1 MADFYLSFF
10 SISISTWVVI
20 CLIVVAC
27 VVACGEIS
35 ARLVLHARNG
45 EAVVAARAATRM
57 MAQGARGTDG
67 VQIPWDL

>member
-1 MADFYLSFF
+1 M
-10 SISISTWVVI
+10 
-20 CLIVVAC
+20 VAC